1 MTIASLLSAN
11 AVIAP
16 LKANGKKAL
25 LQDISAHA
33 SALTGLPERE
43 VFEILLQRERLG
55 STGVGDGIA
64 IPHGRVPGLESMF
77 GMLVRTDKPVDFEA
91 LDGLPVDLLFVLLAP
106 DHAGADHL
114 KALARVARLL
124 RDRSVLDRV
133 RSAHDAAAIYG
144 IVTEPAAQ
152 AA

>member
-11 AVIAP
+11 AVITP

-25 LQDISAHA
+25 LQDIAAHA
-33 SALTGLPERE
+33 SALSGLAERE

-91 LDGLPVDLLFVLLAP
+91 LDGLPVDILFVLLAP

-124 RDRSVLDRV
+124 RDRAVLDRV

-144 IVTEPAAQ
+144 IVTETAAQ

>member
-16 LKANGKKAL
+16 LRANGKKAL
-25 LQDISAHA
+25 LQDIAAHA
-33 SALTGLPERE
+33 SSLTGLAERE

-64 IPHGRVPGLESMF
+64 IPHGRVHGLESMF

-91 LDGLPVDLLFVLLAP
+91 LDGLPVDILFVLLAP

-114 KALARVARLL
+114 KALAKVARLL
-124 RDRSVLDRV
+124 RDRAVLDRV

-144 IVTEPAAQ
+144 IVTETAAQ